1 MGCVCFKDN
10 NLKNSYSNSKLY
22 TSCAKFSKCLRKNCR
37 CFVCFKNKKNNIKY
51 TLDKDSN
58 VKEGEDNK
66 SDINLVHVAF
76 PSVKINDIETPI
88 EKLTKTFSGVY
99 MRDKGLNVHI
109 NSNYIDKENTRKSLE
124 LERDSNKEE
133 ENVIVNTEKEEE
145 KEEEITDNTDNN

>member
-10 NLKNSYSNSKLY
+10 NMKNSYSNSKLY
-22 TSCAKFSKCLRKNCR
+22 TSCCKFSECMRKNCR

-51 TLDKDSN
+51 TLNQDSI
-58 VKEGEDNK
+58 VKERMDNK

-109 NSNYIDKENTRKSLE
+109 NSNYIDNENKKSIE
-124 LERDSNKEE
+124 LERDSSKEE
-133 ENVIVNTEKEEE
+133 ENVAVNTEKDGEEE
-145 KEEEITDNTDNN
+145 KEINENTNNN